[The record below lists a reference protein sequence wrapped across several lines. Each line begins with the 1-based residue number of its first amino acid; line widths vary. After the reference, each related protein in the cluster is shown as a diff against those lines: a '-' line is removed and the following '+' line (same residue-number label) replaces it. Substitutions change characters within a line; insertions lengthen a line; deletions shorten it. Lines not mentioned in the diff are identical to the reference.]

1 LPAKKGG
8 QTMEPEE
15 IDNLFNQRLGK
26 MAPTPPADL
35 WNRLQSRMEAEMP
48 QATPQIQPEEHQ
60 EKRRFGFLY
69 YSIAAAITLLIAVG
83 VVLKFQQPQTI
94 DNQTIASVDVTK
106 PANEPAQTIT
116 TAPTTEQ
123 SIAAVTPQQTIAE
136 PTITEQQTIVTEE
149 AKKPAVK
156 KQFAPKAKAKME
168 NRWVNVETQHA
179 AMLAQQTTKPATPKA
194 EPEQTTAIMQTPVAF
209 ASANSA
215 EPVEITI
222 KRTVNS
228 SSEMAMANTPEQAE
242 PSSFQRKQQLAK
254 NIFKQVK
261 NLSNG
266 EKINLEEVGLNAD
279 RIALETKI
287 GKQKISKVI
296 NL

>member
-1 LPAKKGG
+1 
-8 QTMEPEE
+8 MEPEE
-15 IDNLFNQRLGK
+15 VDKLFNERLGR

-35 WNRLQSRMEAEMP
+35 WNRLQDRIEAEMP
-48 QATPQIQPEEHQ
+48 PKHE

-69 YSIAAAITLLIAVG
+69 YSIAAAIALLIAVG

-94 DNQTIASVDVTK
+94 DNQTIANVDVTK
-106 PANEPAQTIT
+106 PANQPAQTIT
-116 TAPTTEQ
+116 PERTTEQ
-123 SIAAVTPQQTIAE
+123 SIAAVTPQESIAE
-136 PTITEQQTIVTEE
+136 PTITEQPTIVTEAE
-149 AKKPAVK
+149 KPVTK
-156 KQFAPKAKAKME
+156 KQFAPKVKVKKE
-168 NRWVNVETQHA
+168 DRWVKVETQPA
-179 AMLAQQTTKPATPKA
+179 TMLAQQTTKPATPKA
-194 EPEQTTAIMQTPVAF
+194 EPEQSVAMHTPVAF

-222 KRTVNS
+222 KRTVNRE
-228 SSEMAMANTPEQAE
+228 EMALASAAE
-242 PSSFQRKQQLAK
+242 SEESSSFQRKQQLAK

-279 RIALETKI
+279 RIALETRI
-287 GKQKISKVI
+287 GRQKISKVI